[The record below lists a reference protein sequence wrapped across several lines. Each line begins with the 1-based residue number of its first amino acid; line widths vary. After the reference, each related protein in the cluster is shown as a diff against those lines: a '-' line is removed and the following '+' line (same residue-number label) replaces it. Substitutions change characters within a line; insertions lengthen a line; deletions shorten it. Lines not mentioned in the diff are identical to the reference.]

1 MAAISVTAANVSA
14 NETRGAIIRVYQ
26 TGEAINL
33 GQAVY
38 LDSNNLA
45 WRAKSDSQA
54 HATAVGVAATSDNF
68 YGEKTIQAGGQVG
81 VVVYGP
87 VWGFSGMSQA
97 QAGWVSPTAG
107 QIDDTAPTG
116 GAWQF
121 QIGHA
126 IDDQTFFVDPNPQTP
141 ASHA

>member
-14 NETRGAIIRVYQ
+14 NEVRGAIVRWYQ
-26 TGEAINL
+26 TGEALNV

-45 WRAKSDSQA
+45 WRAKADSQA
-54 HATAVGVAATSDNF
+54 HATAVGVVAFGDNF
-68 YGEKTIQAGGQVG
+68 YGEKSIVSGGQCG

-87 VWGFSGMSQA
+87 MNGFASMSQA
-97 QAGWVSPTAG
+97 QAGWISATAG